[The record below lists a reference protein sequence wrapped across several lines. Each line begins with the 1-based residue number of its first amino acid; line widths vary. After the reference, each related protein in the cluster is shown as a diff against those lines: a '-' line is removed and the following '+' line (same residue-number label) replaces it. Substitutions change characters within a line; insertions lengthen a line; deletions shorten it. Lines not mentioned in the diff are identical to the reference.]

1 MILKGSQ
8 RGGPR
13 QLATHLLNVSDN
25 DHVTLAE
32 TRGFVADDLFGAMA
46 AVQAVSKGTK
56 CRQPIFSLSLSP
68 PKEAEV
74 STEGLLKAIDRA
86 ETALG
91 LEGQPRAVVVHEKD
105 GRKHAHAVWSR
116 IDGEAMKAINLPF
129 FKSRLN
135 DLSKELYL
143 ENGWELPEG
152 HRTNGWKNP
161 LNFTLAEWQQ
171 AKRLGLDPREVKQV
185 FQSAWS
191 RSDNLSSFR
200 NALEEHGYY
209 LARGDRRGIVALD
222 LEGNVFS
229 VSRWSGVR
237 TKELNA
243 RLGKEPDLPGVEDVR
258 QNTKSRITK
267 RLKAVLG
274 DNRKQQEQQL
284 KPLTD
289 AARRMTRTHRAERA
303 LLNKKQD
310 QRLQKENKMRAAKFR
325 RGLGIVLD
333 VLSGRLFTLRRE
345 NEREAFVG
353 YLRDRAQRE
362 QLVSTQLK
370 ERAALQIKIDLMR
383 DRHRTERQSFAAR
396 LSLVLQAEQ
405 QSERENS
412 SERHHG
418 HDWADRGPSL

>member
-13 QLATHLLNVSDN
+13 QLAQHLLNVKDN
-25 DHVTLAE
+25 DHVTFAE
-32 TRGFVADDLFGAMA
+32 TRGFAADDLFGAMA
-46 AVQAVSKGTK
+46 EVQAVSKGTK

-68 PKEAEV
+68 PKEADV
-74 STEGLLKAIDRA
+74 STADLLKAIDRA
-86 ETALG
+86 ESALG
-91 LEGQPRAVVVHEKD
+91 LDGQPRAVVIHEKD

-129 FKSRLN
+129 FKRRLN

-143 ENGWELPEG
+143 ENDWELPEG

-185 FQSAWS
+185 FQSSWA

-222 LEGNVFS
+222 LERNVFS
-229 VSRWSGVR
+229 VSRWTGVR

-243 RLGKEPDLPGVEDVR
+243 RLGKEPNLPGVEDVR
-258 QNTKSRITK
+258 QNTKSRMSK

-274 DNRKQQEQQL
+274 DGRKQQEQQL
-284 KPLTD
+284 KPLAD

-303 LLNKKQD
+303 LLFKKQD
-310 QRLQKENKMRAAKFR
+310 QRRVSENKARAGKFR
-325 RGLGIVLD
+325 RGLGVLMD
-333 VLSGRLFTLRRE
+333 LLSGRLFALRRE
-345 NEREAFVG
+345 NEREAYAG
-353 YLRDRAQRE
+353 HLRDRAQRE
-362 QLVSTQLK
+362 QLVTSQLR
-370 ERAALQIKIDLMR
+370 ERAALQNQIDTLKE
-383 DRHRTERQSFAAR
+383 RHRAERQQLAR
-396 LSLVLQAEQ
+396 QLSLVLAGFGEYD
-405 QSERENS
+405 REES
-412 SERHHG
+412 RDHQRG
-418 HDWADRGPSL
+418 HDWGGMELSP